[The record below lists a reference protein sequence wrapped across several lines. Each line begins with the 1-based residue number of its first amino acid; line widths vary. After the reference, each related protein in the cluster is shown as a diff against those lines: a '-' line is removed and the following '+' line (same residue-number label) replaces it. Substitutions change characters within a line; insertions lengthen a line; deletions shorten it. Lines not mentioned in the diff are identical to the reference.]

1 MNTSDIARALKSVD
15 LTYLKQGL
23 FTSFMPH
30 SKAGEDAWREI
41 AKHTDG
47 TGKVFTAQLPSFLR
61 EIRKAGYSVTE
72 QKKRSNA
79 ELEKDL
85 KEIMASLENY

>member
-1 MNTSDIARALKSVD
+1 MNLD

-23 FTSFMPH
+23 FTVFVPQ

-41 AKHTDG
+41 AAHTDG

-61 EIRKAGYSVTE
+61 EIRKAGYSVKQ
-72 QKKRSNA
+72 QKKRSSV
-79 ELEKDL
+79 ELEKDMA
-85 KEIMASLENY
+85 EIMASLERVGA

>member
-1 MNTSDIARALKSVD
+1 MNAD

-23 FTSFMPH
+23 FTAFVPQ

-41 AKHTDG
+41 ANHTGG

-61 EIRKAGYSVTE
+61 EIRKAGYSVTL

-79 ELEKDL
+79 ELEKDMA
-85 KEIMASLENY
+85 EIIASLERMEG

>member
-1 MNTSDIARALKSVD
+1 MSAD

-23 FTSFMPH
+23 FTAFVPH

-41 AKHTDG
+41 ANHTGG

-61 EIRKAGYSVTE
+61 EIRKAGYSVML

-79 ELEKDL
+79 ELERDM
-85 KEIMASLENY
+85 KEIMASLERMEG

>member
-1 MNTSDIARALKSVD
+1 MNID

-23 FTSFMPH
+23 FTAFVPQ

-61 EIRKAGYSVTE
+61 EIRKAGYAVKQ
-72 QKKRSNA
+72 QKKRSRV
-79 ELEKDL
+79 ELEKDMA
-85 KEIMASLENY
+85 EIMASLERMEA